1 MRRCPNSLVFRV
13 ATGAL
18 LMQSKVSSPIITLMC
33 IVFSLMYLELNMVPS
48 KWIFLSSCELISCR
62 AMNGRK
68 KQDLAGE
75 QISQKIICGL
85 LALTNLSWGRGG
97 PWQGEKRVCI
107 GREVVMPFHLG
118 SCIECS

>member
-1 MRRCPNSLVFRV
+1 
-13 ATGAL
+13 
-18 LMQSKVSSPIITLMC
+18 MQSIISSPILFLMY
-33 IVFSLMYLELNMVPS
+33 ILVSRMYLELNMVPS